1 VEYAQ
6 PNRTFSWYTGVIRER
21 GDTIYQPNDKGY
33 KSLLSSKKV
42 FCELLRSFI
51 NRSWVAGLDE
61 NDLVKVDKSYVSSD
75 FRGQES
81 DIVYRAKLRKD
92 GAMQPAADREVL
104 FYVLVELQS
113 TVDALMPFRLLG
125 YMVELWRDVLK
136 NAGKSAKRRDFRL
149 PVIVPIVIYN
159 GKRPWTAAQRFNEK
173 LDGAELFGEGVIDF
187 SYLLIDIWRYDEREL
202 LAHSNLISAAFL
214 LDRTEE
220 AAEVVARLSQ
230 MIDTIRALS
239 DTEADLFWKW
249 TTRILG
255 RRLPRESR
263 EQLEAIM
270 EQSGRREANWMITN
284 IEKAIM
290 RTRREERMAGWRKGK
305 QEGKREVAGNLM
317 KMGMSAEQVAEA
329 TGLPVEEIRRLPL
342 H

>member
-1 VEYAQ
+1 MVEYAQ
-6 PNRTFSWYTGVIRER
+6 PSRTFSWYTGVIRER

-92 GAMQPAADREVL
+92 GAKQPAAGREVW

-159 GKRPWTAAQRFNEK
+159 GKRPWTAAQRFKEK

-202 LAHSNLISAAFL
+202 LGHINLISAAFL

-270 EQSGRREANWMITN
+270 EQSGGREANWMITN

-290 RTRREERMAGWRKGK
+290 RTRREERMAGRE
-305 QEGKREVAGNLM
+305 EGKREVAGNLM